1 MYFDLAF
8 ELRYNT
14 KANIDQIN
22 ETLSKIKS
30 CCASMNAIKILIKQQ
45 KE

>member
-22 ETLSKIKS
+22 ETLSK
-30 CCASMNAIKILIKQQ
+30 NRQVLRTGD
-45 KE
+45 